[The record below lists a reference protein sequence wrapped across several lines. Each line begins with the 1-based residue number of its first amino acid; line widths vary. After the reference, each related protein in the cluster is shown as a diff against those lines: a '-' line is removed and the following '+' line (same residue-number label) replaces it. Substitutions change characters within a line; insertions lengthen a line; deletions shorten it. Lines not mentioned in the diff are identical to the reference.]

1 MKCPFYVL
9 NYEKMKVAN
18 QIHFLRI
25 LCGGYHEM
33 EFLNFFIF

>member
-1 MKCPFYVL
+1 L
-9 NYEKMKVAN
+9 KVAN

-33 EFLNFFIF
+33 EFLNFFYFLKKLGSKFRIMF